1 MTTQRRR
8 FAGTAAL
15 VAWLVGGAA
24 SAQTVAVYGP
34 SSLAGTYVKST
45 TYYFC
50 SSASGSHSALD
61 ICVDTSGAKA
71 TCGACK
77 ATNVRAMLNGS
88 YYYQLQNSSCA
99 DDCDS
104 TATDCGGGAGNYYE
118 VTGSAGYNFRQLHLI
133 RSADMFSK
141 TAARGTYL
149 GWWGSTGSS
158 SAPHVHADNR
168 QYTNRLTAWYTG
180 YVTCGSA
187 ATSSNAI
194 GQARLQ

>member
-1 MTTQRRR
+1 MQTWKQWMTQVVTMVACLV
-8 FAGTAAL
+8 AGTA
-15 VAWLVGGAA
+15 G
-24 SAQTVAVYGP
+24 AQTVAAYGP

-50 SSASGSHSALD
+50 DSSRGLHEALD

-77 ATNVRAMLNGS
+77 ATNVRTMLNGS
-88 YYYQLQNSSCA
+88 YYYQLMNSSCA

-104 TATDCGGGAGNYYE
+104 VMTDCGGGAGNWFQ
-118 VTGSAGYNFRQLHLI
+118 VSGTAGYVFRQLHLI
-133 RSADMFSK
+133 RSADMVSK
-141 TAARGTYL
+141 TAARGAYL
-149 GWWGSTGSS
+149 GWWGSTGRST
-158 SAPHVHADNR
+158 AAHVHADNR
-168 QYTNRLTAWYTG
+168 QYSTDLRAWYTG

-194 GQARLQ
+194 GQVKLN

>member
-1 MTTQRRR
+1 MRTWTMR
-8 FAGTAAL
+8 AVGVVACL
-15 VAWLVGGAA
+15 VAGVAGA
-24 SAQTVAVYGP
+24 QRVPTYGP
-34 SSLAGTYVKST
+34 SSLSGTYVKST

-50 SSASGSHSALD
+50 SSASGSHTALD

-77 ATNVRAMLNGS
+77 ATNVRSMLDGS
-88 YYYQLQNSSCA
+88 YYYRLQQGNCA

-104 TATDCGGGAGNYYE
+104 TPTNCGGGAGNYYE

-133 RSADMFSK
+133 RSADMSSK
-141 TAARGTYL
+141 TAARGAFL

-168 QYTNRLTAWYTG
+168 QYTTRLTSWYSG

-194 GQARLQ
+194 GQVTLQ

>member
-1 MTTQRRR
+1 MRMWTMRAVGVAACLA
-8 FAGTAAL
+8 AGTA
-15 VAWLVGGAA
+15 G
-24 SAQTVAVYGP
+24 AQTVATFGP

-61 ICVDTSGAKA
+61 ICVDLNNAKT

-77 ATNVRAMLNGS
+77 ATNVRTMLDGS
-88 YYYQLQNSSCA
+88 YYYQLQQGSCA

-104 TATDCGGGAGNYYE
+104 TPTNCGGGAGNYYE
-118 VTGSAGYNFRQLHLI
+118 VTGSNGYNFRQLHLI
-133 RSADMFSK
+133 RSADMASK
-141 TAARGTYL
+141 TAARGAYL

-168 QYTNRLTAWYTG
+168 QYTTRLTAWYSA

-194 GQARLQ
+194 GQVKLQ

>member
-1 MTTQRRR
+1 VAACLA
-8 FAGTAAL
+8 AGTA
-15 VAWLVGGAA
+15 G
-24 SAQTVAVYGP
+24 AQTVAAYGP

-50 SSASGSHSALD
+50 SSSSGSHSALD
-61 ICVDTSGAKA
+61 ICVDLNNAKTA
-71 TCGACK
+71 CGACK

-88 YYYQLQNSSCA
+88 YTYRLMEGSCA

-104 TATDCGGGAGNYYE
+104 TPTSCGGGAGNYYE
-118 VTGSAGYNFRQLHLI
+118 VTGSNGYNFRQLHLI
-133 RSADMFSK
+133 RSADMATK
-141 TAARGTYL
+141 TAARGTFL

-158 SAPHVHADNR
+158 TAPHVHADNR
-168 QYTNRLTAWYTG
+168 QYSTRLTAWYTG

-194 GQARLQ
+194 GQVKLQ